1 MPIFGKNGATTM
13 IYRIRSDSGI
23 ESDPVANDEHG
34 TKGNYFGQLPGGG
47 GVSDVLQ
54 PQSPH
59 GRQMLPIIRQVTP
72 GLALA
77 WLALVALLGWWM
89 SQRIVA
95 EHLDSL
101 ASSAQYETIT
111 TARIMDR
118 LFTEMVSVAHMVA
131 GQAEVIQLAVRYRT
145 DPPGVVALTR
155 QQRAVQFTQDPLV
168 RKVGDFMNALA
179 SDLGYA
185 RIYMNNMSDDTVTAS
200 NWAASD
206 SIVGMIYSG
215 RSYLIDALRDG
226 TGSSFG
232 IARLNKTPSYFV
244 ASRIVDSNDA
254 PQGSVTVKFDAPNV
268 ASYLTGRH
276 IALIVN
282 RQGRVITTSSDRFM
296 LRNVA
301 ALLSPGTVLPPD
313 NEEEPGEPM
322 DVRAIAGSAHADQ
335 WLIDG
340 RPYLLR
346 HQPLAG
352 TPYQLFTLASLEQ
365 LVPMRR
371 QHFWTA
377 GLMAAFGLALILLF
391 DRVAAQL
398 AERRRRAE
406 QDREM
411 ALSQAAER
419 ELTIKVRERTAE
431 LAESNNSLKAEI
443 DRRHLLEA
451 KLRQSLD
458 SVNDALAQQ
467 QDFVAMVSHEFR
479 GPLAVIA
486 AAADNLM
493 ASVAEGSDKL
503 KLRIDKI
510 GRTVKRMSMLIEN
523 VLAGDRL
530 NTGLVPFV
538 KVELFDLNEI
548 LHTAKAGLDDIAAR
562 RVSFIHDDAAMVK
575 GDRVLLEI
583 AVQNLIQNALKYSAL
598 TKPVTVRLS
607 TGQESA
613 FVHVTD
619 LGTGVA
625 LGDRDFIF
633 MKYYRASGKNVNGSG
648 LGLYISREIAQQN
661 GGELK
666 LGASDATGSTFC
678 LSLPL
683 ERSARPSQEH
693 ELRNSQ
699 PARLEP

>member
-1 MPIFGKNGATTM
+1 MEPN
-13 IYRIRSDSGI
+13 
-23 ESDPVANDEHG
+23 EVALDNC
-34 TKGNYFGQLPGGG
+34 LPGGD
-47 GVSDVLQ
+47 GVSEVLQ
-54 PQSPH
+54 PQSLP
-59 GRQMLPIIRQVTP
+59 GRQMLPIARRVTL

-77 WLALVALLGWWM
+77 WLALVATLGWWM
-89 SQRIVA
+89 SQRVVA
-95 EHLDSL
+95 DHLDSL

-111 TARIMDR
+111 TARVMDR

-131 GQAEVIQLAVRYRT
+131 GQAEVIQLAIRYRT
-145 DPPGVVALTR
+145 DPPSAVALTR
-155 QQRAVQFTQDPLV
+155 QQRAVQFARDPLV
-168 RKVGDFMNALA
+168 RKVGGFMNALA
-179 SDLGYA
+179 RDLGYA
-185 RIYMNNMSDDTVTAS
+185 RIYMNNMSYDTVTAS
-200 NWAASD
+200 NWAEPD

-226 TGSSFG
+226 TGASFG

-244 ASRIVDSNDA
+244 ASRIVDSNDV
-254 PQGSVTVKFDAPNV
+254 PQGSVTAKFDAPNM
-268 ASYLTGRH
+268 ASYLTGQH

-301 ALLSPGTVLPPD
+301 ALLPSGTVLPPD

-352 TPYQLFTLASLEQ
+352 TQYQLLTLASLEQ

-371 QHFWTA
+371 QHFSTA
-377 GLMAAFGLALILLF
+377 GLVAAFGLALILLF
-391 DRVAAQL
+391 DRIAAQL
-398 AERRRRAE
+398 AERRLRAE
-406 QDREM
+406 RDREM
-411 ALSQAAER
+411 ALSQAAKR

-431 LAESNNSLKAEI
+431 LAESNLSLKAEM

-458 SVNDALAQQ
+458 SVNEALVLQ
-467 QDFVAMVSHEFR
+467 QDFVATVSHEFR

-493 ASVAEGSDKL
+493 ASAAEGSDKIRR
-503 KLRIDKI
+503 RIDKI

-523 VLAGDRL
+523 VLASDRL
-530 NTGLVPFV
+530 SAGLVPFV
-538 KVELFDLNEI
+538 KVEVFDLNEI
-548 LHTAKAGLDDIAAR
+548 LHTAKAELDDNAAR
-562 RVSFIHDDAAMVK
+562 RVAFIHDDAAMVK

-598 TKPVTVRLS
+598 TMPVTVRLS
-607 TGQESA
+607 TDQDFA
-613 FVHVTD
+613 FVNVTD
-619 LGTGVA
+619 QGTGVA

-633 MKYYRASGKNVNGSG
+633 MKYFRASGKSASGSG

-661 GGELK
+661 GGELI
-666 LGASDATGSTFC
+666 LAASDAAGSTFC

-683 ERSARPSQEH
+683 ERSTGLSQEQ
-693 ELRNSQ
+693 EPRNSQ
-699 PARLEP
+699 PAGLEP